1 MTCLRL
7 AGVPSTDSDTSVD
20 FATQACNSSMSGA
33 GQKVSLVVRESGG
46 PCTFD
51 NRVAPEQEQYRHR
64 GLVNLYLTQVR
75 IDQGVC

>member
-1 MTCLRL
+1 
-7 AGVPSTDSDTSVD
+7 
-20 FATQACNSSMSGA
+20 MSGA
-33 GQKVSLVVRESGG
+33 GQKVRLVVRESGG